1 MHCAK
6 TLEHW
11 DVGLTYLSA
20 MFARFCPALSSVGT
34 GLMMVRFPNE
44 NSYQVDKKPLFQNYF
59 RTGARHKN

>member
-1 MHCAK
+1 MHYAEA
-6 TLEHW
+6 LEYW

-20 MFARFCPALSSVGT
+20 MFGRFCLALSSVGT

-59 RTGARHKN
+59 QIGARHKN